1 MKKLLASIVIILAV
15 AVFAAAYLGVAQVP
29 VLSSALG
36 MDRPRD
42 LGVTPDPV
50 ARQALLDK
58 YGVERPSDPATY
70 GLGNEHEFSGGVEV
84 DDVITQENIA
94 AIPEL
99 QNGSKQFRNVQIRL
113 HEEKA
118 EISLWADNPGGY
130 PVSGPVYAIA
140 DIQRSGDKSV
150 SIRIDKLEF
159 GRLGVPSEVLKQAES
174 AFNDYVNSK
183 LGEIP
188 ELRMDLFRLHDGSL
202 EFKGRVPKTVKA
214 TDVLTGTGL
223 P

>member
-1 MKKLLASIVIILAV
+1 MKKLLAAV
-15 AVFAAAYLGVAQVP
+15 AVVIAIAVFSAAYLGVAQVP

-42 LGVTPDPV
+42 LGVRPDPV
-50 ARQALLDK
+50 ARQACIDK
-58 YGVERPSDPATY
+58 YGIQRPSDPANY
-70 GLGNEHEFSGGVEV
+70 GLGNEHEFSGGVDVGEV
-84 DDVITQENIA
+84 LTQENIA

-99 QNGSKQFRNVQIRL
+99 QNGSKQFKNVQFRF
-113 HEEKA
+113 HEGKT

-140 DIQRSGDKSV
+140 EIQRSGDKSV
-150 SIRIDKLEF
+150 SIHIDKLEF

-183 LGEIP
+183 LAEIP
-188 ELRMDLFRLHDGSL
+188 ELRIDLFRLHDGNL
-202 EFKGRVPKTVKA
+202 EFKGRVPKVVKA
-214 TDVLTGTGL
+214 KDVLTGTGL